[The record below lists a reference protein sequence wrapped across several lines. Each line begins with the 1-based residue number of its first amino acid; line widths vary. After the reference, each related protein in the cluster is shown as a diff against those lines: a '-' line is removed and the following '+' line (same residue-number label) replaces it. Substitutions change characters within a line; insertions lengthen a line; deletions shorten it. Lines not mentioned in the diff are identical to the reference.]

1 MQKLQLYID
10 SDYDL
15 NVTTYQRV
23 DLFKDETVSMTQ
35 SIQNVK
41 DIDKIFTEFT
51 KTFTIPASPTNNK
64 LFRHYNNFDIVN
76 TFDARNRVDAK
87 IELNNIPFKKG
98 TIRLEGTELKN
109 NKIYAYKIT
118 FFGQTVNLKTLLEDD
133 QLADLGSLDSL
144 SLDYTDSNIRG
155 KLVSSLGAIITPLIT
170 HTTQLYYD
178 SGTTGDGNL
187 HFVNARSNN
196 QVKWNQLKFAIRLIE
211 IIEAIESKYTIAN
224 NYANNNR

>member
-51 KTFTIPASPTNNK
+51 KTFTIPASPINNK

-133 QLADLGSLDSL
+133 ELADLSGLDSL
-144 SLDYTDSNIRG
+144 SLDYTDS
-155 KLVSSLGAIITPLIT
+155 
-170 HTTQLYYD
+170 
-178 SGTTGDGNL
+178 
-187 HFVNARSNN
+187 
-196 QVKWNQLKFAIRLIE
+196 
-211 IIEAIESKYTIAN
+211 
-224 NYANNNR
+224 